1 MTEMLSLLQDLKKWI
16 LKIGSGTFYM
26 SYVNV
31 RLITNMGIN
40 SFLVF
45 LKIHVNF
52 VWYHL
57 GVSADTAFRKV
68 LMQML

>member
-40 SFLVF
+40 SFLGF

-52 VWYHL
+52 VWYHF
-57 GVSADTAFRKV
+57 SN
-68 LMQML
+68 